1 MAKIVQFTKFG
12 GPEVLQL
19 NEIDLRPPNANEVK
33 LAVKAIGLNR
43 AETMLRENRYIVKA
57 DLPSGLGYD
66 ASAEVIAIGSNV
78 SSLSAG
84 DKVITIPPFFNNL
97 KMVFMVKKL

>member
-1 MAKIVQFTKFG
+1 MAKIVQFIEFG

-19 NEIDLRPPNANEVK
+19 NEINLRAPNANEVK

-43 AETMLRENRYIVKA
+43 AETMLRENQYIVKA

-78 SSLSAG
+78 SSL
-84 DKVITIPPFFNNL
+84 
-97 KMVFMVKKL
+97 